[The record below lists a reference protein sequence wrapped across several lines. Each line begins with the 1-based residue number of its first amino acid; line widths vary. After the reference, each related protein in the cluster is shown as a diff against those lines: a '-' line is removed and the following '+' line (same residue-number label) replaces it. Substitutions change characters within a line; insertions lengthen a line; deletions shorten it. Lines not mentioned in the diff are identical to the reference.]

1 MDKKNQK
8 WLRMEGATIL
18 PCSKPFRHRG
28 IKKRYRKNNPSL
40 LVKFNY
46 TTVSS
51 RLWDTPYSEYQ
62 QYLYDRVVE
71 LRSLKITP
79 MSYLKI
85 AELFKSEGLLTHSG
99 KEFKATHVFSIYKKG
114 KVREERLNRPGVM
127 EVGQVTITQ
136 I

>member
-1 MDKKNQK
+1 M
-8 WLRMEGATIL
+8 
-18 PCSKPFRHRG
+18 
-28 IKKRYRKNNPSL
+28 
-40 LVKFNY
+40 
-46 TTVSS
+46 
-51 RLWDTPYSEYQ
+51 WDTPYSEYQ

-114 KVREERLNRPGVM
+114 KVREERLNRPDIV
-127 EVGQVTITQ
+127 EVSPISISPLPVSLYRELNKLSRLKSI
-136 I
+136 

>member
-1 MDKKNQK
+1 M
-8 WLRMEGATIL
+8 R
-18 PCSKPFRHRG
+18 CSKSSYHRTPNEYHG
-28 IKKRYRKNNPSL
+28 GVKKVNPKNNLCL

-62 QYLYDRVVE
+62 QYLYDRVCD
-71 LRSLKITP
+71 LRSQKITP

-85 AELFKSEGLLTHSG
+85 AALFRSEGLLTHSG

-114 KVREERLNRPGVM
+114 KVREERLNRPNIM
-127 EVGQVTITQ
+127 EVGQVSIYQIWITHLFFN
-136 I
+136 

>member
-1 MDKKNQK
+1 MKF
-8 WLRMEGATIL
+8 IH
-18 PCSKPFRHRG
+18 CSKILRYRRV
-28 IKKRYRKNNPSL
+28 KKRYHKNNPSL

-51 RLWDTPYSEYQ
+51 RLWDVPYSEYQ

-85 AELFKSEGLLTHSG
+85 AELFKAEGLLTHSG

-114 KVREERLNRPGVM
+114 KVREERLNRPDIM

>member
-1 MDKKNQK
+1 MIISQT
-8 WLRMEGATIL
+8 TIL

-28 IKKRYRKNNPSL
+28 IKKRYPKSYPSL

-62 QYLYDRVVE
+62 QYLYDRVVD
-71 LRSLKITP
+71 LRSLKVTP

-114 KVREERLNRPGVM
+114 KVREERLNRPDIM